1 MWLRK
6 DEAEVATLQRVEN
19 IIPVNSFIFWCYT
32 MGVRALLQGM
42 RGQPLRTRFL
52 AVAWIVGITR
62 HFDFKP
68 EQVTLPWFSDFN
80 WPYTVRS
87 LVWIALIHLDII
99 NPQVTQPNEISNLLP
114 QFMIFTARKEGR
126 DKRRLE
132 SFRRFLTFHG
142 RDLYGSTHR
151 ETLFFMSSHFHLPI
165 SSKTCWSVSRLGGIA
180 VEQFYG
186 LASWH
191 AIDALCY
198 WLSMLLSQVYIQ
210 RYHIQIWSK
219 CLFVSVCV
227 RKINLK
233 GGQVVFPIFQ
243 LSTTLSC

>member
-1 MWLRK
+1 MNFKLCRQVFGPNKGSPNCLSNILSESIFKSTATNTQWAMWLRK
-6 DEAEVATLQRVEN
+6 DQAEVATLQRVEN
-19 IIPVNSFIFWCYT
+19 IIPVNSFIVWCYT

-62 HFDFKP
+62 HDFKP
-68 EQVTLPWFSDFN
+68 EQVTLPWFPDFN

-114 QFMIFTARKEGR
+114 QCMIFTARKEGR

-142 RDLYGSTHR
+142 RDSVQLHSQGNPILHVI
-151 ETLFFMSSHFHLPI
+151 TLPLTPQFKDLLI
-165 SSKTCWSVSRLGGIA
+165 S
-180 VEQFYG
+180 
-186 LASWH
+186 
-191 AIDALCY
+191 
-198 WLSMLLSQVYIQ
+198 
-210 RYHIQIWSK
+210 
-219 CLFVSVCV
+219 
-227 RKINLK
+227 
-233 GGQVVFPIFQ
+233 
-243 LSTTLSC
+243 

>member
-62 HFDFKP
+62 HYDFKP

-99 NPQVTQPNEISNLLP
+99 NPHVTQPNEISNLLP
-114 QFMIFTARKEGR
+114 QFMIFTARKGGR

-132 SFRRFLTFHG
+132 SFRRLLTFHG
-142 RDLYGSTHR
+142 RDLYGSTHK

-198 WLSMLLSQVYIQ
+198 WPSMLLSQVYTQ

-233 GGQVVFPIFQ
+233 AGQVVFPKFQ
-243 LSTTLSC
+243 LSTILSC